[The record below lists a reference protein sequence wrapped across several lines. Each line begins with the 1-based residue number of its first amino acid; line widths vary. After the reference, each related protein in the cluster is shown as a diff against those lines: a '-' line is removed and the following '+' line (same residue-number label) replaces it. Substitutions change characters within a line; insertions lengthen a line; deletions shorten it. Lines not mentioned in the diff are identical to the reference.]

1 MFLQHPQKVNH
12 TIEWNHNMVYT
23 STITNNVIEW
33 NSDEAWIDGIDKLK
47 RIINKLLENTDISGR
62 LKTYSEVLLG
72 STEVIDTMY
81 KK

>member
-1 MFLQHPQKVNH
+1 MGETDHEKYS

-33 NSDEAWIDGIDKLK
+33 NSEEAWIDGIDKLK